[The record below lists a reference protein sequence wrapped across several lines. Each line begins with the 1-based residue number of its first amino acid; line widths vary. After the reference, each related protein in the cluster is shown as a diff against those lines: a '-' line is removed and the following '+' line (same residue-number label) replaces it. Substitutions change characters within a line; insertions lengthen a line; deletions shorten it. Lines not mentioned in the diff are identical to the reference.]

1 MESGSSAYRRY
12 EESDRILIKEVLLTA
27 GLNSVAFEKDINPL
41 DLLKAYYIKKRDEIS
56 ALDAYRKAKE
66 EVTYRVKNS

>member
-1 MESGSSAYRRY
+1 MVGRRKTATFCIAQ
-12 EESDRILIKEVLLTA
+12 DALI
-27 GLNSVAFEKDINPL
+27 SVAFEKDINPL

>member
-1 MESGSSAYRRY
+1 M
-12 EESDRILIKEVLLTA
+12 I
-27 GLNSVAFEKDINPL
+27 SVAFEKDINPL

>member
-1 MESGSSAYRRY
+1 MPITLENKLSN
-12 EESDRILIKEVLLTA
+12 LIKEILWVSYTA
-27 GLNSVAFEKDINPL
+27 GLNSVAFERNINPL
-41 DLLKAYYIKKRDEIS
+41 DILKAYYIKKRDEIS

>member
-41 DLLKAYYIKKRDEIS
+41 DLLKAYYIKKET
-56 ALDAYRKAKE
+56 K
-66 EVTYRVKNS
+66 